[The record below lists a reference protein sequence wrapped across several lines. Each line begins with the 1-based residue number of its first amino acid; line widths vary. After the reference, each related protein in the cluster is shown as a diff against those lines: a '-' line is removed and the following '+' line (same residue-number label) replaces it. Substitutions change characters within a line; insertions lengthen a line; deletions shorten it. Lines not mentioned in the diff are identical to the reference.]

1 MWYYEFEGQ
10 SIGPINKGGIKKAL
24 LSGKIKAGTL
34 ICSAGT
40 TQWIKLEESEL
51 NTLVQETPSIL
62 STIDGQED
70 RSRTESLQ
78 GNVPVNAKDLERL
91 GWWCVGIVAFAIFGN
106 GILLIKLNYVSLIY
120 FVLVNFPLVLV
131 VIPKFM
137 LLHRFWKVIQF
148 GDAETSPGR
157 AVGFLFIPFFSF
169 YWLYKSYFNLAKG
182 LNKFIDQYL
191 SKAFRKAHEWL
202 ALAYCILCSIWAAF
216 WVYQVF
222 GSFTR
227 SYYERWPFS
236 IYKNPVRIVALVL
249 FGVQLLIQIP
259 MFIDLFLTVKSIIK
273 ITNQSGSSVPAM

>member
-10 SIGPINKGGIKKAL
+10 SIGPVNKGAIKKAL
-24 LSGKIKAGTL
+24 LSGKINAGTL

-51 NTLVQETPSIL
+51 NTLIQETSSIL
-62 STIDGQED
+62 STIDVQED

-78 GNVPVNAKDLERL
+78 RSIPVYAKELDRL
-91 GWWCVGIVAFAIFGN
+91 GWWCVGIIAFAIIGN

-120 FVLVNFPLVLV
+120 FILVNFPLVLV

-137 LLHRFWKVIQF
+137 LLSKFWKALQA

-157 AVGFLFIPFFSF
+157 AVGFLFIPFFNF
-169 YWLYKSYFNLAKG
+169 YWLYKAYFNLATG
-182 LNKFIDQYL
+182 LNKFTEQYL
-191 SKAFRKAHEWL
+191 SKGFRKAHEWL
-202 ALAYCILCSIWAAF
+202 ALVYCILCSIWAAF

-227 SYYERWPFS
+227 SYYDRWPFS

-259 MFIDLFLTVKSIIK
+259 MFIDLFLTVKSIVK
-273 ITNQSGSSVPAM
+273 NTDQSGSSVPAM